1 MIRSSPGL
9 GEVNSCR
16 SRATT
21 SPTQSVK
28 TPMASG
34 VGTGQG
40 SSVPEGS
47 TRHIV
52 SDGIPPRVEALRPG
66 HIGPEAEPGSH
77 PGGRRKARRG
87 PMPCGIGFRTVRR
100 MEPAIEVRDLRMAY
114 DATEV
119 VHGIDL
125 TVGPGEVFA
134 VLGPNGAGKTT
145 TIEIL
150 EGFRRRTDGL
160 VRVLGVDPQRAG
172 ASWRERVGVVLQ
184 SSSPEAEL
192 TRGRDASS
200 LRRVLRQPGAD
211 RSTSSSCADWR
222 IRLPCATSGSPAA
235 NSAGSMWRWRSSGI
249 PSFCSSTSRPPAS
262 TRRRGDRPG
271 A

>member
-1 MIRSSPGL
+1 MTMADHRATTGYCTRASLRMICCGHPTRSISHGRTITMIRSSPRL

-28 TPMASG
+28 VPMASG
-34 VGTGQG
+34 VVTGQC

-52 SDGIPPRVEALRPG
+52 SDRIPPRVEGLWPG
-66 HIGPEAEPGSH
+66 HIGPEVETGSH
-77 PGGRRKARRG
+77 PGRRHEARRG
-87 PMPCGIGFRTVRR
+87 PMPPGAGFRTVSR
-100 MEPAIEVRDLRMAY
+100 MESAIDVGGLRMAY

-150 EGFRRRTDGL
+150 EGFRRRTGGD
-160 VRVLGVDPQRAG
+160 VRVLGVDPERAG
-172 ASWRERVGVVLQ
+172 ASWRERIGVVLQ

-192 TRGRDASS
+192 T
-200 LRRVLRQPGAD
+200 
-211 RSTSSSCADWR
+211 
-222 IRLPCATSGSPAA
+222 
-235 NSAGSMWRWRSSGI
+235 
-249 PSFCSSTSRPPAS
+249 
-262 TRRRGDRPG
+262 
-271 A
+271 